1 MGRKDR
7 CVTCGQVGHV
17 SSSCT
22 SPAAKHRSLK
32 PAPKKK
38 KPEKK
43 PEPPDDD
50 IDYSDWFYPGG
61 HLFLSKHMQRFLSNP
76 TPGKPGTRKGERRA
90 EGTPD
95 YRRDEYRGYDARSV
109 AIDGRNGD
117 TVFDMGW
124 HECK

>member
-1 MGRKDR
+1 MARNDR
-7 CVTCGQVGHV
+7 CVTCGQSGHV

-61 HLFLSKHMQRFLSNP
+61 HLFLPKHRQGFLTSPGNMSKRVP
-76 TPGKPGTRKGERRA
+76 KGERK
-90 EGTPD
+90 PD
-95 YRRDEYRGYDARSV
+95 YRGGDYHGYDERHV
-109 AIDGRNGD
+109 VVDPRGGD
-117 TVFDMGW
+117 VLFDAAW